1 MISGEEEFLLI
12 TGGKP
17 RNMDKRIF
25 SPGIFIP
32 HKRRLIF
39 FACVC
44 MLRHVWC
51 FATTWTIAHQA
62 PLSLVFSR
70 QEYWNGLS
78 CLPPGNLPLKTAYF
92 VYLVSF
98 DSIILIPQEHL
109 KALVVFFFFFFLIYL
124 WLYLLLVVPLRIFNM
139 ARRFSSPTAG
149 GMLVPSSE
157 IEPASPALEGEFLT
171 TGPPGKSQG
180 ISIIKSL
187 VKHDLLTQ
195 T

>member
-1 MISGEEEFLLI
+1 
-12 TGGKP
+12 
-17 RNMDKRIF
+17 
-25 SPGIFIP
+25 
-32 HKRRLIF
+32 
-39 FACVC
+39 
-44 MLRHVWC
+44 
-51 FATTWTIAHQA
+51 
-62 PLSLVFSR
+62 
-70 QEYWNGLS
+70 
-78 CLPPGNLPLKTAYF
+78 
-92 VYLVSF
+92 
-98 DSIILIPQEHL
+98 
-109 KALVVFFFFFFLIYL
+109 
-124 WLYLLLVVPLRIFNM
+124 M